1 MPQRRKTI
9 SGRNKGHRKYFPN
22 RLLAGQIG
30 AVLLFGIII
39 IRLFYLQVVMGEEY
53 TEAAVNQR
61 SVQTEIPSQR
71 GEILLR
77 DKSTGDYIKMA
88 TNTTLDLV
96 YVDPLVTP
104 DKRLVADSLAPL
116 LYTDED
122 FEACQEEPK
131 FCPEGSVE
139 IIQPEIESEEEYQ
152 IPKIIFPTRSEAVE
166 AYADEIYRKINRDKI
181 DYLPIKRG
189 VEDEVLNKIKEL
201 RLPGIDI
208 IRESSL
214 VYVNPTEVPQSNKK
228 TKQRIAEVLAELLE
242 LPEEE
247 ILEKLHEKDLRYVK
261 LKGKIHPD
269 ISEEIRE
276 LKTISRETHQK
287 SRAEISAKK
296 LNAEPTPDYFRGVV
310 LVPEHWRYYPDDEI
324 AAQVIGFVNNE
335 GQGQYGIEGKFNH
348 LLAGKTGII
357 ESQKDVSGNAVNP
370 ANMSDAINGM
380 SIVLTLDRVVQRYTE
395 ELLSEAVKRFKAD
408 SGQIIVLEPSTGK
421 IIAMANAPLFNPND
435 FGESFLLRRT
445 SPEDTR
451 EIYKTTPLFTKDEH
465 GRFQNSSFEEF
476 DEQWRLGFDPE
487 FYIYRN
493 RLGPGAFINRT
504 VQEVYEPGSVFKPLI
519 MAAGIETGEV
529 GPATTF
535 NEDGPVKV
543 GEFTI
548 RTALGEYN
556 GIQTMTNVLETSSNV
571 GMVFVALKL
580 GKSVMHSFIV
590 DKFGFGDYTNIDLDE
605 EAPGKVL
612 PKKDW
617 SDALL
622 LTSSFGQGL
631 TATPIQVVRAWGALA
646 NGGIL
651 MQPQIVEERIHSNG
665 RLEKVEPKVLRRVL
679 SSDTS
684 TSITS
689 MLVSAVSNGVAWPAR
704 VPGYRVAGKTG
715 TSQIAGPDGKYETGE
730 GAFITSFAGYAP
742 AEDPKFVVYV
752 KFDRPRYGEDNTWGS
767 TTAAPIFK
775 QVMTFLLDYNDIPP
789 DPSLE

>member
-1 MPQRRKTI
+1 
-9 SGRNKGHRKYFPN
+9 
-22 RLLAGQIG
+22 LAGQIG
-30 AVLLFGIII
+30 AMLLFGIII
-39 IRLFYLQVVMGEEY
+39 VRLFYLQVVMGEEY
-53 TEAAVNQR
+53 TQTAVDQR
-61 SVQTEIPSQR
+61 SVRTEIPSQR

-88 TNTTLDLV
+88 TNTTLDLI
-96 YVDPLVTP
+96 YVDPFVTP

-139 IIQPEIESEEEYQ
+139 IIQPEIENEEEYQ
-152 IPKIIFPTRSEAVE
+152 VPKIIFPTRSEAVD
-166 AYADEIYRKINRDKI
+166 AYADEIYRKINREKI

-189 VEDEVLNKIKEL
+189 VEDEKLDKIQEL

-242 LPEEE
+242 LPKDEV
-247 ILEKLHEKDLRYVK
+247 LNKLHEKDLRYVK
-261 LKGKIHPD
+261 LKDKIHPEV
-269 ISEEIRE
+269 SEEVRE
-276 LKTISRETHQK
+276 LKRISRQTHQK
-287 SRAEISAKK
+287 SKADILAKK
-296 LNAEPTPDYFRGVV
+296 LNAQPTPDYFRGVV

-335 GQGQYGIEGKFNH
+335 GRGQYGVEGKFNR
-348 LLAGKTGII
+348 LLSGKKGII

-370 ANMSDAINGM
+370 ANMSDAINGVSVVL
-380 SIVLTLDRVVQRYTE
+380 SIDRVVQRFTE
-395 ELLSEAVKRFKAD
+395 KLLAESVQKFKAD
-408 SGQIIVLEPSTGK
+408 SGQIIVLEPATGK

-435 FGESFLLRRT
+435 FGNAFLLRRT
-445 SPEDTR
+445 TPEDSR
-451 EIYKTTPLFTKDEH
+451 EIFKTTPLFMKDEH
-465 GRFQNSSFEEF
+465 GRFQPSTFEEF
-476 DEQWRLGFDPE
+476 DQQWRLKFDPE
-487 FYIYRN
+487 FYIFRN
-493 RLGPGAFINRT
+493 KLGPGVFINRT

-529 GPATTF
+529 SPTTTF

-571 GMVFVALKL
+571 GMVFVALRL

-590 DKFGFGDYTNIDLDE
+590 DKFGFGDHTNINLDE
-605 EAPGKVL
+605 EVPGKVL

-631 TATPIQVVRAWGALA
+631 TTTPIQVVRAWGALA

-651 MQPQIVEERIHSNG
+651 MQPQIVEEFIHPDGRI
-665 RLEKVEPKVLRRVL
+665 EKIEPKVLRRVL
-679 SSDTS
+679 SSDAATS
-684 TSITS
+684 VTS
-689 MLVSAVSNGVAWPAR
+689 MLVSAVNNGVAWPAR
-704 VPGYRVAGKTG
+704 IPGYRVAGKTG

-742 AEDPKFVVYV
+742 AEAPKFVVYV
-752 KFDRPRYGEDNTWGS
+752 KFDRPRFGEDNTWGS
-767 TTAAPIFK
+767 TTAAPVFK
-775 QVMTFLLDYNDIPP
+775 EVMSFLLDYSDIPP